1 MKEILALLFI
11 IFYSCKSK
19 PVEQVQKVNILFIG
33 NSLTYYHDMP
43 KMVKQMLDEKSTH
56 YLIEQATFPGMTLNS
71 HLNNIIYK
79 REGDHIY
86 TMRKNDFE
94 ITETEKIISSRSW
107 DLIIIQEAPDMLFSK
122 ELVDELVQ
130 SDIEEIKALNRNKNC
145 KYIFFN
151 TWIPKVQHYPIKS
164 ICLPKS
170 DFDYVKFP
178 INNLNS
184 DEKFCLEE
192 VLNEKEYLR
201 ILNEALNHINLK
213 QKMIISNHP
222 NIHFNIR
229 NKYPEIQ
236 LYDDDYHPS
245 KIGSFLNACIFYK
258 MITNKN
264 PTRLKFNAGL
274 DEKTTSLL
282 KRVASSN

>member
-122 ELVDELVQ
+122 ELVNELIQ
-130 SDIEEIKALNRNKNC
+130 SDIEKIKELNQNNNC

-151 TWIPKVQHYPIKS
+151 TWIPKVRNYPIKS

-184 DEKFCLEE
+184 DEKFCSEE
-192 VLNEKEYLR
+192 VLNEKEHLR
-201 ILNEALNHINLK
+201 ILNEALNHINSK

-245 KIGSFLNACIFYK
+245 KIGSFLNACVFYK

-264 PTRLKFNAGL
+264 PTRLNFNAGL

-282 KRVASSN
+282 KRIANSN

>member
-1 MKEILALLFI
+1 MKEILAILFI

-19 PVEQVQKVNILFIG
+19 PVEQVEKVNILFIG

-43 KMVKQMLDEKSTH
+43 KMVQQMLNEKSTH
-56 YLIEQATFPGMTLNS
+56 YLIEQAAYPGMTLNS
-71 HLNNIIYK
+71 HLNNIIY
-79 REGDHIY
+79 RRDGDNIY
-86 TMRKNDFE
+86 TIRKKDFE

-130 SDIEEIKALNRNKNC
+130 SDIVEIKVLNRNKNC

-184 DEKFCLEE
+184 DEKFCSEE
-192 VLNEKEYLR
+192 VLNEKEHLR
-201 ILNEALNHINLK
+201 ILNEALNQINLK

-222 NIHFNIR
+222 NIHFNIC
-229 NKYPEIQ
+229 NNYPEIQ
-236 LYDDDYHPS
+236 LYDDEFHPS
-245 KIGSFLNACIFYK
+245 KIGSFLNACVFYK

-264 PTRLKFNAGL
+264 PTRLHFNASL
-274 DEKTTSLL
+274 DEKTASLL
-282 KRVASSN
+282 KRIANSN

>member
-1 MKEILALLFI
+1 MKGILAILFI
-11 IFYSCKSK
+11 VFYSCKSK
-19 PVEQVQKVNILFIG
+19 PVEQVEKVNVLFIG

-43 KMVKQMLDEKSTH
+43 KMVEEMLNEKVLN
-56 YLIEQATFPGMTLNS
+56 YNVEQAAFPGMTLNS

-79 REGDHIY
+79 REGDNIF
-86 TMRKNDFE
+86 TIRKSEFE

-122 ELVDELVQ
+122 ELVNELVQ

-164 ICLPKS
+164 ICLSKS

-178 INNLNS
+178 VNNLNS
-184 DEKFCLEE
+184 DEKFCSEE
-192 VLNEKEYLR
+192 ILDKKEHLR
-201 ILNEALNHINLK
+201 ILSESLNQINLK
-213 QKMIISNHP
+213 QKMTISNHP
-222 NIHFNIR
+222 NIHFNIC
-229 NKYPEIQ
+229 NNYPEIQ
-236 LYDDDYHPS
+236 LYDDEYHPS
-245 KIGSFLNACIFYK
+245 KIGSFLNACVFYK

-264 PTRLKFNAGL
+264 PTRLHSNAGL
-274 DEKTTSLL
+274 DEKTASLL
-282 KRVASSN
+282 KRIANSN

>member
-1 MKEILALLFI
+1 MKGILIVLFI
-11 IFYSCKSK
+11 ILYSCKSK
-19 PVEQVQKVNILFIG
+19 PIEHVDKVNILFIG

-43 KMVKQMLDEKSTH
+43 KMVEHMLNEKSLNC
-56 YLIEQATFPGMTLNS
+56 YVVQAAFPGMTLNS
-71 HLNNIIYK
+71 HLNNIIYR
-79 REGDHIY
+79 REGDNIY

-107 DLIIIQEAPDMLFSK
+107 DLIITQEAPDMLLSK
-122 ELVDELVQ
+122 ELVNELVQ
-130 SDIEEIKALNRNKNC
+130 SDIEKIKSLNRNKNC
-145 KYIFFN
+145 KYMFFN
-151 TWIPKVQHYPIKS
+151 TWIPKVQNYPIKS

-178 INNLNS
+178 VNNLNS
-184 DEKFCLEE
+184 DEKFCSEE
-192 VLNEKEYLR
+192 ILNKKEHLR
-201 ILNEALNHINLK
+201 ILNEALNQINLK
-213 QKMIISNHP
+213 QKMTISNHP
-222 NIHFNIR
+222 NIHFNIG
-229 NKYPEIQ
+229 NNYPEIQ
-236 LYDDDYHPS
+236 LYEDEYHPS

>member
-184 DEKFCLEE
+184 DEKFCSEE

-201 ILNEALNHINLK
+201 ILNEALNQINLK

-264 PTRLKFNAGL
+264 PTRLNFNAGL

-282 KRVASSN
+282 KRIANSN

>member
-79 REGDHIY
+79 RGGDHIY

-184 DEKFCLEE
+184 DEKFCSEE

-201 ILNEALNHINLK
+201 ILNEALNQINLK